1 MSQRRDWPGL
11 AEDGLVAVARAFA
24 AGVREG
30 GVVFLDGEL
39 GAGKTTFV
47 RALLV
52 ASGAL
57 GRVRSPT
64 YSLIESYP
72 IDGRAAHHLDLYRIG
87 DPGELE
93 WLGLSD
99 LAAADDLVL
108 VEWPERGVSAL
119 PAADLR
125 VALAHAGDL
134 RDLRVEALTA
144 RGQRWLARVPVE
156 PDS

>member
-1 MSQRRDWPGL
+1 MTQRRDWPAL
-11 AEDGLVAVARAFA
+11 DEDGLVAIAHAFA

-47 RALLV
+47 RALLG
-52 ASGAL
+52 ASGVA

-64 YSLIESYP
+64 YSLIESYA

-99 LAAADDLVL
+99 LADDNDLVL
-108 VEWPERGVSAL
+108 VEWPERGASAL
-119 PAADLR
+119 PAVDLR
-125 VALAHAGDL
+125 VALAHAGDV
-134 RDLRVEALTA
+134 RDLRVEALTP
-144 RGQRWLARVPVE
+144 RGARWLARVPA
-156 PDS
+156 DLHS